1 MSLDTGMPT
10 SESLNDVIVNIT
22 FSIELVT
29 DIEINDLIF
38 LLEPTIE

>member
-29 DIEINDLIF
+29 DTEINDLIF